1 MTFLTNLGFTGI
13 LCSFRLVP
21 ERKPGKEI
29 PPESSKLKFL
39 EKVFANSFAL
49 SEAEGNTFEALNKGG
64 IADLP
69 LLRTLLVIHQKSH
82 EPSSWEVIASFGLLE

>member
-64 IADLP
+64 IAGLP
-69 LLRTLLVIHQKSH
+69 LLRTLLVIHQKSQG
-82 EPSSWEVIASFGLLE
+82 PSSWEVITSFGLLE